1 MLAQHSILH
10 ALGQYSTNCVTLLS
24 GKRLAS
30 YSQRHRLR
38 FFGGPVLARR
48 KQALMLCCISL
59 LLLLLTPAVALAHP
73 LGNFT
78 VNRYSRLTVTGQQ
91 VQLVYI
97 VDMAEIPAH
106 QERSQIDRNGDNTID
121 AAEQDAYVQQLLTT
135 LQTGL
140 HVQVNGQAQPWTFV
154 DADLT
159 FPTGQAGLPTLR
171 LVTQWSTP
179 LAAQA
184 SLWQA
189 AYRDENYADRIGW
202 QEVVVQA
209 GAGAAL
215 QASSA
220 PAKDLSQE
228 LRTYPDTLLQSPL
241 AVNQATFRFVPVAG
255 SEEANSA
262 TAAPVSA
269 NAPAQAGR
277 PVDPF
282 AELIHLTT
290 PSLWTILLALLAAFG
305 WGAAHAFSPG
315 HGKTIVGAYLV
326 GSRGT
331 VRHALFLGL
340 TTTIT
345 HTAGVFALGFVTLF
359 AAQFI
364 LPEKLYP
371 WLSMAS
377 GVLVV
382 TIGAIMIKDRL
393 QTFLQGREHHH
404 HHDHDQHGHD
414 HGHADHEHP
423 HSHAH
428 GGHHHHHLPP
438 VADDANPLQAM
449 TWRNLLALGI
459 SGGLLPCPSALVLML
474 GAISLQRVGFG
485 LALIVMFSLG
495 LASVLTAIGV
505 VLVYA
510 GKFFQRIPESGPL
523 FRFVPVASALFIT
536 VVGVGIT
543 VQALMSMGIFT
554 LT

>member
-1 MLAQHSILH
+1 MLAKKLTQGRS
-10 ALGQYSTNCVTLLS
+10 AVSWT
-24 GKRLAS
+24 KR
-30 YSQRHRLR
+30 
-38 FFGGPVLARR
+38 
-48 KQALMLCCISL
+48 MSL
-59 LLLLLTPAVALAHP
+59 LIGSSLALILLWPSIALAHP

-78 VNRYSRLTVTGQQ
+78 VNRYSRLTVADNQIHLT
-91 VQLVYI
+91 YI

-106 QERSQIDRNGDNTID
+106 QERTRMDANGDGSVD
-121 AAEQDAYVQQLLTT
+121 QAEQDAYVTQRLATLPIQLS
-135 LQTGL
+135 LQLNGVTQTWTR
-140 HVQVNGQAQPWTFV
+140 VQHK
-154 DADLT
+154 LT
-159 FPTGQAGLPTLR
+159 FPAGQAGLPTLR
-171 LVTQWSTP
+171 LVTEWSTP
-179 LAAQA
+179 FDAQTA
-184 SLWQA
+184 LWQA
-189 AYRDENYADRIGW
+189 DYQDTTYADHIGW
-202 QEVVVQA
+202 QEVIVQSGN
-209 GAGAAL
+209 GAQL
-215 QASSA
+215 QSSSV
-220 PAKDLSQE
+220 PTTDLSQE
-228 LRTYPDTLLQSPL
+228 LRTYPDNLLQSPL
-241 AVNQATFRFVPVAG
+241 TVNQASFQFIPVATVG
-255 SEEANSA
+255 AK
-262 TAAPVSA
+262 P
-269 NAPAQAGR
+269 AGR
-277 PVDPF
+277 PADPF
-282 AELIHLTT
+282 AELINVTT
-290 PSLWTILLALLAAFG
+290 VTPLTILLALLAAFG

-364 LPEKLYP
+364 LPEQLYP

-382 TIGAIMIKDRL
+382 VIGAVMIKDRL
-393 QTFLQGREHHH
+393 HSFVTGQAHHH
-404 HHDHDQHGHD
+404 HHGHDHDHDHTHDHGHD
-414 HGHADHEHP
+414 HHHP
-423 HSHAH
+423 
-428 GGHHHHHLPP
+428 HLPP
-438 VADDANPLQAM
+438 GVDGAPI
-449 TWRNLLALGI
+449 TWRGLLALGI

-543 VQALMSMGIFT
+543 VQALMNIGIFT
-554 LT
+554 LG

>member
-1 MLAQHSILH
+1 MLAQTFISRSFRRSVL
-10 ALGQYSTNCVTLLS
+10 AWTKRATLLFGVTL
-24 GKRLAS
+24 
-30 YSQRHRLR
+30 
-38 FFGGPVLARR
+38 
-48 KQALMLCCISL
+48 IIL
-59 LLLLLTPAVALAHP
+59 LLAPTVAMAHP

-78 VNRYSRLTVTGQQ
+78 VNRYSRLV
-91 VQLVYI
+91 VASDRIQLTYI
-97 VDMAEIPAH
+97 LDMAEIPAH
-106 QERSQIDRNGDNTID
+106 QERTQMDRNGDNTID
-121 AAEQDAYVQQLLTT
+121 DAEQEAYVTRLLDTLPAQLVLRM
-135 LQTGL
+135 
-140 HVQVNGQAQPWTFV
+140 NGQAQPWMLESY
-154 DADLT
+154 DLT
-159 FPTGQAGLPTLR
+159 FPEGQAGLPTLR
-171 LVTQWSTP
+171 LVTHWATP
-179 LAAQA
+179 LEAQLA
-184 SLWQA
+184 LWQA
-189 AYRDENYADRIGW
+189 EYRDESYADRLGW

-209 GAGAAL
+209 QAGAKL
-215 QASSA
+215 DDSSA
-220 PAKDLSQE
+220 PAVDVSQE
-228 LRTYPDTLLQSPL
+228 LRTYPDNLLQSPL
-241 AVNQATFRFVPVAG
+241 AVNQATFRFTPGTVGNGPT
-255 SEEANSA
+255 SA
-262 TAAPVSA
+262 TTSAAGET
-269 NAPAQAGR
+269 APEQVGR
-277 PVDPF
+277 PADPF
-282 AELIHLTT
+282 AELINVTTLSPLTF
-290 PSLWTILLALLAAFG
+290 LLALLAAFG

-371 WLSMAS
+371 WLSMLS

-382 TIGAIMIKDRL
+382 AIGAIMIKDRL
-393 QTFLQGREHHH
+393 HSFLSGHDHHH
-404 HHDHDQHGHD
+404 SHHTHDHEHSHEHEHGHHQHAHHEHNHRQHGHT
-414 HGHADHEHP
+414 
-423 HSHAH
+423 
-428 GGHHHHHLPP
+428 HHHHLPP
-438 VADDANPLQAM
+438 EADGENPLGAV
-449 TWRNLLALGI
+449 TWRGLLALGI

-543 VQALMSMGIFT
+543 VQALMSIGFFT
-554 LT
+554 LG

>member
-1 MLAQHSILH
+1 MLARNLTP
-10 ALGQYSTNCVTLLS
+10 STFYQAVRIQLKRASFLVCVSLLITLL
-24 GKRLAS
+24 A
-30 YSQRHRLR
+30 
-38 FFGGPVLARR
+38 PTV
-48 KQALMLCCISL
+48 
-59 LLLLLTPAVALAHP
+59 AVAHP

-78 VNRYSRLTVTGQQ
+78 VNRYSRLEVTGGQ
-91 VQLVYI
+91 VRLTYI

-106 QERSQIDRNGDNTID
+106 QERTQMDRNGDNTID
-121 AAEQDAYVQQLLTT
+121 QVEQNGYVSDLLDSVQQHLALRLNDQPTAWT
-135 LQTGL
+135 LEQS
-140 HVQVNGQAQPWTFV
+140 
-154 DADLT
+154 DLS

-171 LVTQWSTP
+171 LVSHWTAP
-179 LAAQA
+179 LEGQPVV
-184 SLWQA
+184 WQA
-189 AYRDENYADRIGW
+189 DYRDANYADRLGW

-209 GAGAAL
+209 GTGAEL
-215 QASSA
+215 QSSSVPTA
-220 PAKDLSQE
+220 DVSQE
-228 LRTYPDTLLQSPL
+228 LRTYPDNLLQTPL
-241 AVNQATFRFVPVAG
+241 TVNTASFRFTPVDP
-255 SEEANSA
+255 SQTTDSIVRNN
-262 TAAPVSA
+262 AAMSTPE
-269 NAPAQAGR
+269 QAGR
-277 PVDPF
+277 PADPF
-282 AELIHLTT
+282 AELIRTT
-290 PSLWTILLALLAAFG
+290 LVNPVAILLALLAAFG

-364 LPEKLYP
+364 LPEKLFP

-382 TIGAIMIKDRL
+382 TIGALMIKDRL
-393 QTFLQGREHHH
+393 HSFLSGRSHHH
-404 HHDHDQHGHD
+404 HSH
-414 HGHADHEHP
+414 DHEHGHP
-423 HSHAH
+423 HDDHTHHDHNHHGHSHH
-428 GGHHHHHLPP
+428 GHHHHLLPEMNGGNG
-438 VADDANPLQAM
+438 V
-449 TWRNLLALGI
+449 TWRGLLALGI

-495 LASVLTAIGV
+495 LASVLTAIGI

-510 GKFFQRIPESGPL
+510 GKFFQRIPEGGPL

-543 VQALMSMGIFT
+543 VQALMTIGLFT
-554 LT
+554 LG

>member
-1 MLAQHSILH
+1 MLAQM
-10 ALGQYSTNCVTLLS
+10 
-24 GKRLAS
+24 LAS
-30 YSQRHRLR
+30 GRSTVTWTKRASFLI
-38 FFGGPVLARR
+38 G
-48 KQALMLCCISL
+48 ISL
-59 LLLLLTPAVALAHP
+59 TLILLLPSTALAHP

-78 VNRYSRLTVTGQQ
+78 VNRYSHLTVEQNQIHLT
-91 VQLVYI
+91 YI

-106 QERSQIDRNGDNTID
+106 QARTQMDTNGDSTVD
-121 AAEQDAYVQQLLTT
+121 QAEQAAYVTQLLAT
-135 LQTGL
+135 LPNQL
-140 HVQVNGQAQPWTFV
+140 NLQLNGTPQPWTPV
-154 DADLT
+154 QHQLT

-171 LVTQWSTP
+171 LVTEWS
-179 LAAQA
+179 A
-184 SLWQA
+184 SFDPQTALWQA
-189 AYRDENYADRIGW
+189 EYHDATYADHIGW
-202 QEVVVQA
+202 QEVIVQGSA
-209 GAGAAL
+209 GAQLENSSVPASDVSQAL
-215 QASSA
+215 Q
-220 PAKDLSQE
+220 
-228 LRTYPDTLLQSPL
+228 TYPDNLLQSPL
-241 AVNQATFRFVPVAG
+241 AVNRASFQFVPVVGAAVEQ
-255 SEEANSA
+255 ST
-262 TAAPVSA
+262 TAAVNQSAPVSA
-269 NAPAQAGR
+269 GR
-277 PVDPF
+277 PADPF
-282 AELIHLTT
+282 AELINVTT
-290 PSLWTILLALLAAFG
+290 VTPLTILLALLAAFG

-364 LPEKLYP
+364 LPEQLYP
-371 WLSMAS
+371 WLSMLS

-382 TIGAIMIKDRL
+382 VIGAVMIKDRL
-393 QTFLQGREHHH
+393 HSFVTGQAHHGHHHGHEHPHDHSHDHSHDHTHNHH
-404 HHDHDQHGHD
+404 HHDHD
-414 HGHADHEHP
+414 
-423 HSHAH
+423 
-428 GGHHHHHLPP
+428 HHHLPP
-438 VADDANPLQAM
+438 GVDGSPI
-449 TWRNLLALGI
+449 TWRGLLALGI

-543 VQALMSMGIFT
+543 VQALMNIGLFT
-554 LT
+554 LG

>member
-1 MLAQHSILH
+1 MLAKKLTQGRS
-10 ALGQYSTNCVTLLS
+10 AVSWT
-24 GKRLAS
+24 KR
-30 YSQRHRLR
+30 
-38 FFGGPVLARR
+38 
-48 KQALMLCCISL
+48 MSL
-59 LLLLLTPAVALAHP
+59 LIGSSLALILLWPSIVLAHP

-78 VNRYSRLTVTGQQ
+78 VNRYSRLTVADNQIHLT
-91 VQLVYI
+91 YI

-106 QERSQIDRNGDNTID
+106 QERTRMDANGDGSVD
-121 AAEQDAYVQQLLTT
+121 QAEQDAYVTQRLATLPIQLS
-135 LQTGL
+135 LQLNGVTKTWTP
-140 HVQVNGQAQPWTFV
+140 VQHE
-154 DADLT
+154 LT
-159 FPTGQAGLPTLR
+159 FPAGQAGLPTLR
-171 LVTQWSTP
+171 LVTEWSTP
-179 LAAQA
+179 FDAQTA
-184 SLWQA
+184 LWQA
-189 AYRDENYADRIGW
+189 DYQDTTYADHIGW
-202 QEVVVQA
+202 QEVIVQSGN
-209 GAGAAL
+209 GAQL
-215 QASSA
+215 QSSSV
-220 PAKDLSQE
+220 PTTDLSQE
-228 LRTYPDTLLQSPL
+228 LRTYPDNLLQSPL
-241 AVNQATFRFVPVAG
+241 TVNQASFQFIPVATVG
-255 SEEANSA
+255 AKPA
-262 TAAPVSA
+262 TAAATVQ
-269 NAPAQAGR
+269 NAPTGAGR
-277 PVDPF
+277 PADPF
-282 AELIHLTT
+282 AELINVTT
-290 PSLWTILLALLAAFG
+290 VTPLTILLALLAAFG

-364 LPEKLYP
+364 LPEQLYP

-382 TIGAIMIKDRL
+382 VIGAVMIKDRL
-393 QTFLQGREHHH
+393 HSFVTGQAHHH
-404 HHDHDQHGHD
+404 HHGHDHDHDHTHD
-414 HGHADHEHP
+414 HGHD
-423 HSHAH
+423 
-428 GGHHHHHLPP
+428 HHHHHLPP
-438 VADDANPLQAM
+438 GVDGVPI
-449 TWRNLLALGI
+449 TWRGLLALGI

-543 VQALMSMGIFT
+543 VQALMNIGIFT
-554 LT
+554 LG

>member
-1 MLAQHSILH
+1 MLARTFIPCLWQRS
-10 ALGQYSTNCVTLLS
+10 AVSWA
-24 GKRLAS
+24 KRA
-30 YSQRHRLR
+30 
-38 FFGGPVLARR
+38 
-48 KQALMLCCISL
+48 SL
-59 LLLLLTPAVALAHP
+59 LFCITLVIVMLLPAVAVAHP

-78 VNRYSRLTVTGQQ
+78 INRYSRLEVAGSQIGLT
-91 VQLVYI
+91 YI

-106 QERSQIDRNGDNTID
+106 QERTTIDQNGDNTID
-121 AAEQDAYVQQLLTT
+121 AMEQETYVTQRLDSLSRQLVLR
-135 LQTGL
+135 L
-140 HVQVNGQAQPWTFV
+140 NGQEQQWQLESYE
-154 DADLT
+154 LT
-159 FPTGQAGLPTLR
+159 FPVGQAGLPTLR
-171 LVTQWSTP
+171 FVTQWTTAFSVQ
-179 LAAQA
+179 QA
-184 SLWQA
+184 IWQA
-189 AYRDENYADRIGW
+189 DYQDTTYGDRIGW

-209 GAGAAL
+209 AASARL
-215 QASSA
+215 EGSSVA
-220 PAKDLSQE
+220 AVDVSQE
-228 LRTYPDTLLQSPL
+228 LRTYPDNLLQSPL
-241 AVNQATFRFVPVAG
+241 TVNQATFRFAPLGG
-255 SEEANSA
+255 SKETNAA
-262 TAAPVSA
+262 PAAAPVLT
-269 NAPAQAGR
+269 APDRAGR

-282 AELIHLTT
+282 AELINATT
-290 PSLWTILLALLAAFG
+290 LSPWAILLALLAAFG

-371 WLSMAS
+371 WLSMVS
-377 GVLVV
+377 GVFVV
-382 TIGAIMIKDRL
+382 VIGAMMIKDRL
-393 QTFLQGREHHH
+393 HSFLSGHTHHH
-404 HHDHDQHGHD
+404 NHHDHDHDHNHDHDHSHD
-414 HGHADHEHP
+414 HGP
-423 HSHAH
+423 H
-428 GGHHHHHLPP
+428 GHHHHLPP
-438 VADDANPLQAM
+438 GTDGSPV
-449 TWRNLLALGI
+449 TWRGLLALGI

-474 GAISLQRVGFG
+474 GAISLERVSFG

-543 VQALMSMGIFT
+543 LQALMSIGFFT
-554 LT
+554 LG

>member
-1 MLAQHSILH
+1 MLAKKLTQGRS
-10 ALGQYSTNCVTLLS
+10 AVSWT
-24 GKRLAS
+24 KR
-30 YSQRHRLR
+30 
-38 FFGGPVLARR
+38 
-48 KQALMLCCISL
+48 MSL
-59 LLLLLTPAVALAHP
+59 LIGSSLALILLWPSIALAHP

-78 VNRYSRLTVTGQQ
+78 VNRYSRLTVADNQIHLT
-91 VQLVYI
+91 YI

-106 QERSQIDRNGDNTID
+106 QERTRMDANGDGSVD
-121 AAEQDAYVQQLLTT
+121 QAEQDAYVTQRLATLPNQLS
-135 LQTGL
+135 LQLNGVTQTWTP
-140 HVQVNGQAQPWTFV
+140 VQHE
-154 DADLT
+154 LT
-159 FPTGQAGLPTLR
+159 FPAGQAGLPTLR
-171 LVTQWSTP
+171 LVTEWSTP
-179 LAAQA
+179 FDAQTA
-184 SLWQA
+184 LWQA
-189 AYRDENYADRIGW
+189 DYQDTTYADHIGW
-202 QEVVVQA
+202 QEVIVQSGN
-209 GAGAAL
+209 GAQL
-215 QASSA
+215 QSSSV
-220 PAKDLSQE
+220 PTTDLSQE
-228 LRTYPDTLLQSPL
+228 LRTYPDNLLQSPL
-241 AVNQATFRFVPVAG
+241 TVNQASFQFIPVATVG
-255 SEEANSA
+255 AKPA
-262 TAAPVSA
+262 TAAATVQ
-269 NAPAQAGR
+269 NAPTGTGR
-277 PVDPF
+277 PADPF
-282 AELIHLTT
+282 AELINVTT
-290 PSLWTILLALLAAFG
+290 VTPLTILLALLAAFG

-364 LPEKLYP
+364 LPEQLYP

-382 TIGAIMIKDRL
+382 VIGAVMIKDRL
-393 QTFLQGREHHH
+393 HSFVTGQAHHH
-404 HHDHDQHGHD
+404 HHGHDHDHDHTHD
-414 HGHADHEHP
+414 HGHD
-423 HSHAH
+423 
-428 GGHHHHHLPP
+428 HHHHHLPP
-438 VADDANPLQAM
+438 GVDGAPI
-449 TWRNLLALGI
+449 TWRGLLALGI

-543 VQALMSMGIFT
+543 VQALMNIGIFT
-554 LT
+554 LG